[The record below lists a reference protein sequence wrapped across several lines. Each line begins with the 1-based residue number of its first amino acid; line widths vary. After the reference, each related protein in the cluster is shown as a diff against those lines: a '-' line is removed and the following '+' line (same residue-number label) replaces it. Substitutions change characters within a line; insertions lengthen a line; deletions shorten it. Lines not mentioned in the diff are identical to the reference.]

1 MKKIFL
7 IALVLITQI
16 YANSFDDG
24 YYWQTIKKDN
34 NKAIQHYTKAIAKGE
49 DLDNAYYN
57 RGVCYDDLKKY
68 NLAISDY
75 KQAIKVNPKDKDAYH
90 NLGLI
95 YLDQKK
101 YDEANAMAK
110 INCDMGDCE
119 LRDLIKKEGY

>member
-7 IALVLITQI
+7 LVLILVAQI

-34 NKAIQHYTKAIAKGE
+34 KKAVEHYTKAIAKGE

-57 RGVCYDDLKKY
+57 RGVCYDDLHKY
-68 NLAISDY
+68 DLAIADY
-75 KQAIKVNPKDKDAYH
+75 KQAIIINPKDKDAYH

-95 YLDQKK
+95 YLEKK
-101 YDEANAMAK
+101 RYDEAKVLAK
-110 INCDMGDCE
+110 TNCDMGDCE
-119 LRDLIKKEGY
+119 LSDLIKKEGY